1 MAKAKLRRVS
11 KTELEFTHPNGQTV
25 QRFPFTYEDT
35 LKIRDW
41 CKENKVGVIVEDK
54 LKEWIKNETAKR
66 SWPFESINLETPLG
80 QALSNRSFQRDGIK
94 FINKHRQVLV
104 ADEPGLGKTLQSMSS
119 VVESGLTGSILVV
132 APKTAAYVTWP
143 SELAAWFAEVAPF
156 DEWIILGGKMSALQ
170 RVRSMRRILRWDM
183 GKDRIG
189 PRQWVIVSPNYL
201 RLKYKLD
208 NRKNFIYDEHKDKV
222 IEPVREALPALV
234 AIDWAAI
241 IIDEAHQTLAGAVG
255 DLKKQSAQRQG
266 LGMLEVKENGLRIA
280 LSGTP
285 FRGKHEN
292 LWGILNWLYPEKYT
306 AYWKWVEQHFF
317 VYVDPI
323 TNARIVGDIK
333 DEKKLSD
340 ELDGIMIRRTK
351 QEVAKELPRK
361 RYGGT
366 PLALPAGKPGPIAVW
381 LEMQGQQKKNYESIV
396 KSAMAELDGGT
407 LMVNGVLAEMIR
419 LKQVANSSGF
429 MGGDNEF
436 FPTFPS
442 NKFDWIVD
450 FLADRG
456 IDGNGPGAS
465 KVIIASQFTKHIDLF
480 AKRLRDKHNI
490 DVFTLTGK
498 TSADQRVLLQKQFQ
512 SNEMPD
518 GSPAPDVFLLNTL
531 AGGVSLT
538 LDRADDV
545 VLIDSTFNHD
555 DQEQVEDR
563 AHRLSRLDH
572 NVTIWNL
579 CSTNSID
586 ESIAQHTYKMDGS
599 IKSILDGPRGIDFAR
614 LLLSDAL

>member
-1 MAKAKLRRVS
+1 MAKAKLRRIS
-11 KTELEFTHPNGQTV
+11 KSELEFSLPDGTSK
-25 QRFPFTYEDT
+25 RYPFTYEDT
-35 LKIRDW
+35 LKIRDY

-66 SWPFESINLETPLG
+66 NWPFESIKQDTALG
-80 QALSNRSFQRDGIK
+80 GALLNRSFQRDGIK
-94 FINKHRQVLV
+94 FINDHRSVLV
-104 ADEPGLGKTLQSMSS
+104 ADEPGLGKTLQSMGAVIECGIS
-119 VVESGLTGSILVV
+119 GSILVT

-143 SELAAWFAEVAPF
+143 NELVTWLKDVAPY
-156 DEWIILGGKMSALQ
+156 DEWIIIGGKMTPLQ
-170 RVRSMRRILRWDM
+170 RVRAMKQILKWDM
-183 GKDRIG
+183 GKGRIG
-189 PRQWVIVSPNYL
+189 PRQWVIISPNYL
-201 RLKYKLD
+201 RMKYKLD
-208 NRKNFIYDEHKDKV
+208 GRKNFLYDDDKNKI
-222 IEPVREALPALV
+222 IEPIREALPALT

-241 IIDEAHQTLAGAVG
+241 IVDEAHQTLAGAVG
-255 DLKKQSAQRQG
+255 DIKKQSAQRQG

-292 LWGILNWLYPEKYT
+292 LWGILNWLFPDKYT
-306 AYWKWVEQHFF
+306 AYWKWVEKHFF
-317 VYVDPI
+317 VYIDPI

-333 DEKKLSD
+333 DEKKLAD
-340 ELDGIMIRRTK
+340 ELSMVMIRRTK

-366 PLALPAGKPGPIAVW
+366 PLVLPSGKPGPIAVW
-381 LEMQGQQKKNYESIV
+381 LEMHGQQRKNYESIV
-396 KSAMAELDGGT
+396 KSAMAELDGGS

-419 LKQVANSSGF
+419 LKQFANSSGF
-429 MGGDNEF
+429 MGGDKEF

-450 FLADRG
+450 FLKDRG
-456 IDGNGPGAS
+456 IDGNGPGES

-480 AKRLRDKHNI
+480 AKHLRDKNGI
-490 DVFTLTGK
+490 SVFTLTGK
-498 TSADQRVLLQKQFQ
+498 TTAEERIALQKHFQ
-512 SNEMPD
+512 ENKMPD

-545 VLIDSTFNHD
+545 IIVDSTFNND

-579 CSTNSID
+579 CSANSID

-599 IKSILDGPRGIDFAR
+599 IKKILDGERGIDFAR
-614 LLLSDAL
+614 LLLSDAM

>member
-1 MAKAKLRRVS
+1 MPKASLKRVS
-11 KTELEFTHPNGQTV
+11 KTELELTTPDGTK
-25 QRFPFTYEDT
+25 QRYPFTYDDT
-35 LKIRDW
+35 LKIRDY
-41 CKENKVGVIVEDK
+41 CKQNAIGVIVEDK
-54 LKEWIKNETAKR
+54 LKEWIKNETAQR
-66 SWPFESINLETPLG
+66 LWPFDSIPQKSALG
-80 QALSNRSFQRDGIK
+80 NALGNRSFQRDGIK
-94 FINKHRQVLV
+94 FINKNRSVLV
-104 ADEPGLGKTLQSMSS
+104 ADEPGLGKTLQSMSA
-119 VVESGLTGSILVV
+119 VVESGVAGSILVT

-143 SELAAWFAEVAPF
+143 HELAAWFKDVAPY
-156 DEWIILGGKMSALQ
+156 DEWIILGGKMSKLERIRA
-170 RVRSMRRILRWDM
+170 MRQILKWDM
-183 GKDRIG
+183 GKNRIG

-208 NRKNFIYDEHKDKV
+208 ARKNFLYDENKDKIV
-222 IEPVREALPALV
+222 VPVREALPALV

-241 IIDEAHQTLAGAVG
+241 IVDEAHQTLAGASGEV
-255 DLKKQSAQRQG
+255 KKQSAQRQG
-266 LGMLEVKENGLRIA
+266 LGMLEVKDSGLRIA

-292 LWGILNWLYPEKYT
+292 LWGILNWLFPEKYT
-306 AYWKWVEQHFF
+306 SYWNWVQKHFF

-323 TNARIVGDIK
+323 TNARVVGEIK
-333 DEKKLSD
+333 DEKKLAQ

-366 PLALPAGKPGPIAVW
+366 PLILPSGKPGPIAVW
-381 LEMQGQQKKNYESIV
+381 LEMYGQQKKNYESIV

-419 LKQVANSSGF
+419 LKQFANSSGF
-429 MGGDNEF
+429 MGGDKEF

-456 IDGNGPGAS
+456 IDGSGPGES

-480 AKRLRDKHNI
+480 AKHLREKNEI
-490 DVFTLTGK
+490 PVFTLTGK
-498 TSADQRVLLQKQFQ
+498 TTAEQRVELQKQFQ
-512 SNEMPD
+512 TNKMPD

-545 VLIDSTFNHD
+545 ILIDSTFNND

-579 CSTNSID
+579 CSANSID

-599 IKSILDGPRGIDFAR
+599 IKKILDGERGVDFAR
-614 LLLSDAL
+614 LLLQDAM